1 MSSAKR
7 SRGPEGRDDYFFGSK
22 KMQQQIC
29 EAVADLSFLLKRGY
43 GESSACQLVGNRYR
57 LSKRQQQA
65 IRGMSAPQ
73 TSVEKRNSSRI
84 NAQELGNKAIAI
96 DGFNLLILME
106 SILSEAYIFKG
117 LDGAYRDL
125 SSIHGS
131 YKKVSQT
138 HEAIYRIG
146 EFLERFDLEEVFWV
160 FDQPVSNSGRMKTEI
175 LQIAKE
181 RGWNW
186 DAILDYNPDKRL
198 VAENAVVISSDAWV
212 LEHASC
218 WFNLIEELIPI
229 NYQRLISCQ

>member
-7 SRGPEGRDDYFFGSK
+7 NRGPEGRDDYFFGSE
-22 KMQQQIC
+22 KMKGLIC
-29 EAVADLSFLLKRGY
+29 EAVADLSFLLERGY

-57 LSKRQQQA
+57 LGKRQQQA
-65 IRGMSAPQ
+65 LRGMSASQ
-73 TSVEKRNSSRI
+73 TSVEKRNGTRLDSS
-84 NAQELGNKAIAI
+84 ELRNKVIAV

-131 YKKVSQT
+131 YKKVRQT
-138 HEAIYRIG
+138 PAAIHQVG
-146 EFLERFDLEEVFWV
+146 EFLEQFELKRVLWI
-160 FDQPVSNSGRMKTEI
+160 FDQPVSNSGRIKTEL

-186 DAILDYNPDKRL
+186 EVELDYNPDKRL
-198 VAENAVVISSDAWV
+198 VEAKAVVISSDAWV
-212 LEHASC
+212 LEHATS
-218 WFNLIEELIPI
+218 WFNLVEELIPRKYP
-229 NYQRLISCQ
+229 NLLSCL